1 VTISVPQT
9 PPGVV
14 VVGSINMDLVVR
26 STRLPAPGETLIGD
40 SLSEIPGGKGANQAV
55 GAARLGADVS
65 LIGRLGDDGFGDTL
79 RRALGVEGIQLDG
92 VELTRECCSGVAI
105 IGVEDSGQN
114 CITVVPGANGRL
126 TPDDVQRQALAIAQ
140 ADVLLLQ
147 LEVPIQTVLAAIE
160 LAKTNDVL
168 TILDPAPA
176 IRDYPPELLS
186 VDVVCPNESEAALLT
201 GIEITTTE
209 SALRAAEKLQQLGAR
224 QVVITLGDK
233 GAVFRDA
240 SGNSGHLE
248 PFSVTTVDT
257 TAAGDAFAAALGIRL
272 AEGGSLQDAGRF
284 ACAAGA
290 VAASRKGA
298 QPGMPSRA
306 DVNALVRVARTFS
319 GPGEPFYS

>member
-1 VTISVPQT
+1 MTVSDPQT
-9 PPGVV
+9 PPRVV

-26 STRLPAPGETLIGD
+26 SARLPLPGETLLGD

-79 RRALGVEGIQLDG
+79 RSSLGAEAVRLDG
-92 VELTRECCSGVAI
+92 VERTQNCCSGVAV
-105 IGVEDSGQN
+105 IGVEHSGQN

-126 TPDDVQRQALAIAQ
+126 TPDDVRRHAPAIAR

-147 LEVPIQTVLAAIE
+147 LEVPIETVLTAIE
-160 LAKTNDVL
+160 VARTSNVL
-168 TILDPAPA
+168 TVLDPAPA
-176 IRDYPPELLS
+176 VRDHPPELLH
-186 VDVVCPNESEAALLT
+186 VDVLCPNESEAASLT
-201 GIEITTTE
+201 GVDSNTTE
-209 SALRAAEKLQQLGAR
+209 SAHRAAEKLQQLGAR

-240 SGNSGHLE
+240 SGNRGHLA
-248 PFSVTTVDT
+248 PFSVTAIDA
-257 TAAGDAFAAALGIRL
+257 TAAGDAFAAALGLRL
-272 AEGGSLQDAGRF
+272 AEGASLQDAGRF

-290 VAASRKGA
+290 IAASREGA

-306 DVNALVRVARTFS
+306 DVHALMS
-319 GPGEPFYS
+319 

>member
-1 VTISVPQT
+1 MTTSVPQT
-9 PPGVV
+9 PPRIL

-26 STRLPAPGETLIGD
+26 SERLPAPGETLVGR

-65 LIGRLGDDGFGDTL
+65 LVGRLGNDGFGGTL
-79 RRALGVEGIQLDG
+79 RSALAIEGVRLDG
-92 VELTRECCSGVAI
+92 VLPTPECCSGVAM

-114 CITVVPGANGRL
+114 CITVVPGANGLL
-126 TPDDVQRQALAIAQ
+126 TSDDVQAEEFAR

-147 LEVPIQTVLAAIE
+147 LEVPVETVLTAIK
-160 LAKTNDVL
+160 LAKKNDVL

-176 IRDYPPELLS
+176 VLNFPPELLN

-201 GIEITTTE
+201 GVEITTAK
-209 SALRAAEKLQQLGAR
+209 SARHAAGKLQQLGAR
-224 QVVITLGDK
+224 HAIITLGDK

-240 SGNSGHLE
+240 SGSSGHVE
-248 PFSVTTVDT
+248 PFPVTAIDT
-257 TAAGDAFAAALGIRL
+257 TAAGDAFAAAIGLRL
-272 AEGGSLQDAGRF
+272 AEGASLHEATEF

-298 QPGMPSRA
+298 QPGMPTRA
-306 DVNALVRVARTFS
+306 DINRLLAQA
-319 GPGEPFYS
+319 

>member
-1 VTISVPQT
+1 
-9 PPGVV
+9 
-14 VVGSINMDLVVR
+14 MDLVVR
-26 STRLPAPGETLIGD
+26 SARLPAPGETLIGN

-79 RRALGVEGIQLDG
+79 RRALVVEGIQLDG
-92 VELTRECCSGVAI
+92 VERTRKCCSGVAI

-126 TPDDVQRQALAIAQ
+126 MPADVQKQAQAIARV
-140 ADVLLLQ
+140 DVLLLQ
-147 LEVPIQTVLAAIE
+147 LEVPIPTVLAAME
-160 LAKTNDVL
+160 LARTNDVV

-176 IRDYPPELLS
+176 IRDYPPELLN

-209 SALRAAEKLQQLGAR
+209 SAHRAAEKLQQLGAR

-240 SGNSGHLE
+240 SGHTGHLT
-248 PFSVTTVDT
+248 PFPVTAVDT

-290 VAASRKGA
+290 VAATRKGA
-298 QPGMPSRA
+298 QPGMPSRE
-306 DVNALVRVARTFS
+306 DVNELLN
-319 GPGEPFYS
+319 

>member
-1 VTISVPQT
+1 VTALVPQT
-9 PPGVV
+9 PPQVLV
-14 VVGSINMDLVVR
+14 IGSINMDLVVR
-26 STRLPAPGETLIGD
+26 SEHLPAPGETLIGR

-79 RRALGVEGIQLDG
+79 RSKLGVEGVRLEG
-92 VELTRECCSGVAI
+92 VLRTRNCCSGVAM

-126 TPDDVQRQALAIAQ
+126 TPEDVQGQAEEFDR

-147 LEVPIQTVLAAIE
+147 LEVPMATVLTAIK
-160 LAKTNDVL
+160 LARTNNLL

-176 IRDYPPELLS
+176 ILNAPAELLN
-186 VDVVCPNESEAALLT
+186 VDVVCPNETEARLLT
-201 GIEITTTE
+201 GIEITTKD
-209 SALRAAEKLQQLGAR
+209 SAHRAAEKLQQLGAR
-224 QVVITLGDK
+224 QVMITLGDR

-240 SGNSGHLE
+240 SGTSGSVE
-248 PFSVTTVDT
+248 PFSVTAVDT
-257 TAAGDAFAAALGIRL
+257 TAAGDAFAAALGLRL
-272 AEGGSLQDAGRF
+272 AEGASLQEAAHF

-306 DVNALVRVARTFS
+306 DVNRLLT
-319 GPGEPFYS
+319 

>member
-1 VTISVPQT
+1 MTNSVPQNA
-9 PPGVV
+9 PQVV

-26 STRLPAPGETLIGD
+26 SARLPMPGETLIGD

-55 GAARLGADVS
+55 GAARLGADVA

-79 RRALGVEGIQLDG
+79 QRALATEGVQLDG
-92 VELTRECCSGVAI
+92 VARTQNCCSGVAI
-105 IGVEDSGQN
+105 IGVENSGQN

-126 TPDDVQRQALAIAQ
+126 TPDDVQRQAPVIAQ

-147 LEVPIQTVLAAIE
+147 LEVPMETVVTAIKLAR
-160 LAKTNDVL
+160 TNDVL

-176 IRDYPPELLS
+176 ILNYPPELLD

-201 GIEITTTE
+201 GVEITTTE
-209 SALRAAEKLQQLGAR
+209 SACHAAKMLQQLGAR

-240 SGNSGHLE
+240 SGNSGHLA
-248 PFSVTTVDT
+248 PFSVTAVDT
-257 TAAGDAFAAALGIRL
+257 TAAGDAFTAALGMRL

-290 VAASRKGA
+290 IAASRKGA
-298 QPGMPSRA
+298 QPGMPSRT
-306 DVNALVRVARTFS
+306 DVHALLS
-319 GPGEPFYS
+319 

>member
-1 VTISVPQT
+1 MTALVPQT
-9 PPGVV
+9 PLQVL

-26 STRLPAPGETLIGD
+26 SEHLPAPGETLIGR

-79 RRALGVEGIQLDG
+79 RSRLSVEGVRLEG
-92 VELTRECCSGVAI
+92 VLRTRNCCSGVAM

-126 TPDDVQRQALAIAQ
+126 TPEDVQGQAEEFDR

-147 LEVPIQTVLAAIE
+147 LEVPMATVLTAIK
-160 LAKTNDVL
+160 LASTHNLL

-176 IRDYPPELLS
+176 ILNAPAELLN
-186 VDVVCPNESEAALLT
+186 VDVVCPNETEAALLT
-201 GIEITTTE
+201 GIEITTTD
-209 SALRAAEKLQQLGAR
+209 SAHRAAEKLQQLGAR
-224 QVVITLGDK
+224 QVMITLGDR

-240 SGNSGHLE
+240 SGTSGSVE
-248 PFSVTTVDT
+248 PFSVTAVDT
-257 TAAGDAFAAALGIRL
+257 TAAGDAFAAAMGLRL
-272 AEGGSLQDAGRF
+272 AEGASLQEAARF

-306 DVNALVRVARTFS
+306 DVNRLLT
-319 GPGEPFYS
+319 